1 MGNDLT
7 RRTGSTATAEPA
19 KDATSRFKRDL
30 MKDALSHVAGTK
42 ESERPI
48 AAGNPRMLLA
58 LANHGHSPGWSY
70 AVALE
75 RQAYA
80 VARGL
85 EMKFACWGPDNA
97 KGVRKLKITTD
108 WISDADKMAGL
119 MGRSKCE
126 CGCYVYINNV
136 LQQAIEENKD
146 RPMRAA
152 VIVGDMFHDDEDG
165 LAEAALAIRKLQRQG
180 TRVFLI
186 QQGGNPL
193 TARKLQYLKQCAAY
207 FKVGPKTQQLEELLQ
222 AISVYAGAGEEAVKA
237 TGGQAATLLIEHF
250 KQQPMPIFDEARE
263 PVPVPVKRV
272 TP

>member
-1 MGNDLT
+1 MSHDLT
-7 RRTGSTATAEPA
+7 KRTGPAAAEPA
-19 KDATSRFKRDL
+19 KDATSRLKRDL
-30 MKDALSHVAGTK
+30 MKDALSHMAGTK

-80 VARGL
+80 AARGL

-97 KGVRKLKITTD
+97 KGVRKLKITTN
-108 WISDADKMAGL
+108 WISDADKMADL
-119 MGRSKCE
+119 IGRSKCE
-126 CGCYVYINNV
+126 CGCYVYISNV

-152 VIVGDMFHDDEDG
+152 VIVGDMFHDGEDG
-165 LAEAALAIRKLQRQG
+165 LAEAALAVRELQRQG

-186 QQGGNPL
+186 QQGRNPL
-193 TARKLQYLKQCAAY
+193 TARKLQYLKQVSGAAY
-207 FKVGPKTQQLEELLQ
+207 FKVGPETQQLEELLR
-222 AISVYAGAGEEAVKA
+222 AISVYAGDGEEAVKVA
-237 TGGQAATLLIEHF
+237 GGQAATLLIEHF
-250 KQQPMPIFDEARE
+250 KQQPMPIFENERI
-263 PVPVPVKRV
+263 PVPVKRV
-272 TP
+272 TS